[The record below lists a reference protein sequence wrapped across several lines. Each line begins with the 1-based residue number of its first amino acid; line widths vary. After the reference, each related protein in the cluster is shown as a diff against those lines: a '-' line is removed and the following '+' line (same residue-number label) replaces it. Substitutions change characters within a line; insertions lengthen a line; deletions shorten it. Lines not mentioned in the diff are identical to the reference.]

1 MPVFAFYFFLSLN
14 KAAAP
19 NWDALAFIGFGL
31 LAAGYWRE
39 KLTKRPGWR
48 RAAAP
53 ALLLGIVMSVVAL
66 DTDLIRSAGIV
77 LRHDHS
83 NQLRG
88 WKSATAAIEKVRNEV
103 EAKLGQPVFLIADER
118 DRASEISFYLK
129 EKRTEGP
136 GHPPVYIVES
146 QDMRN
151 QFSFWPRY
159 DEFVERPAN
168 SPQAPSEVYT
178 EENGINPFEGRSAL
192 YIQDGGNDQP
202 PHNIRAAF
210 QSTERLTTIEVR
222 RFGQRVRSFDIFL
235 CRTYRT
241 LPL

>member
-1 MPVFAFYFFLSLN
+1 MPVFAFYFLLSCN

-19 NWDALAFIGFGL
+19 NWDALAFVGFGL
-31 LAAGYWRE
+31 LAVGYWRE
-39 KLTKRPGWR
+39 KLEGRPGWQ
-48 RAAAP
+48 RAAA
-53 ALLLGIVMSVVAL
+53 AAFLLGIAMSVVAL
-66 DTDLIRSAGIV
+66 DTDLLRSVGIV

-88 WKSATAAIEKVRNEV
+88 WKSATNAIEKVRHDV
-103 EAKLGQPVFLIADER
+103 ETQLGQPVFLIADER

-129 EKRTEGP
+129 DKRAEGP

-159 DEFVERPAN
+159 DEFVERPATA
-168 SPQAPSEVYT
+168 PQEKSEVYT
-178 EENGINPFEGRSAL
+178 EENGINPFEGRTAL
-192 YIQDGGNDQP
+192 YIQDSGKEQP

-210 QSTERLTTIEVR
+210 QSTERVTTIEVR
-222 RFGQRVRSFDIFL
+222 RFGQRVRSLDIFL